1 MEKDTMNEKTI
12 LPVYLRVKPKGAST
26 EKESYLRILH
36 GTNEV
41 EVDPPKGSVMKKGEK
56 FSFSGVFKE
65 SCSQVDVYKG
75 AVLPLVENVLVN
87 QRDSLFFTMGSS
99 GSGKSHTVL
108 GYRQTPGMIQLA
120 VDSIFKSVG
129 KNVAEFEAVESASDR
144 NPNRAS
150 SAVEAG
156 LFLDW
161 TKTNAPKT
169 KYTNRSMC
177 DERFD
182 LEGDEKYSYAVYV
195 SMVEIYNDRV
205 FNLLDDS
212 DRRRGLLVKT
222 DSQTKKSYL
231 ADVQKIYV
239 SERAEAFRV
248 VEKGLAVRK
257 ANSTGLNDYSSR
269 SHAFTTVEVKRIPK
283 KKTGRQEVSSAS
295 LTIVDL
301 AGSERNKTAKTAG
314 SRLAESCAI
323 NQSLMLL
330 GQCLQKQ
337 REREARSYNKQDL
350 SIFRNC
356 KLTQLLLANTFI
368 PNSGQKTQ
376 ILVTVDPYGDFKA
389 SSQILRYSALARDLT
404 VPKDTRVSS
413 LSSNG
418 SSHDDGGSSTT
429 LAEVDGRSFSGNTT
443 DGEYANAPHKYLLE
457 RIKQLED
464 VAAEAT
470 ERALTIEEQVR
481 EEMSTEMENQI
492 ASLQSRYLDH
502 MDDDLDRSQQLADKK
517 IDILTTSIRQE
528 ERNKVQKEIQS
539 LQDEN
544 LALKAIIKQLRQ
556 EQLDNGTPPRKKVHI

>member
-1 MEKDTMNEKTI
+1 M
-12 LPVYLRVKPKGAST
+12 
-26 EKESYLRILH
+26 RILH

-41 EVDPPKGSVMKKGEK
+41 EVDPPKGSVMKKEEK

-65 SCSQVDVYKG
+65 SCSQVDVYRG
-75 AVLPLVENVLVN
+75 SVLPLVENVLVN

-120 VDSIFKSVG
+120 IDTIFKSIG
-129 KNVAEFEAVESASDR
+129 KNITEFEAVESASDK
-144 NPNRAS
+144 NPNRTS

-177 DERFD
+177 DEMFNLQD
-182 LEGDEKYSYAVYV
+182 DEKYSYAVYI

-212 DRRRGLLVKT
+212 DKRRGLLLKT

-239 SERAEAFRV
+239 SEKAEAFRV

-257 ANSTGLNDYSSR
+257 ANSTGLNDFSSR

-283 KKTGRQEVSSAS
+283 KNKTGKQEVSSAS
-295 LTIVDL
+295 MTIVDL

-314 SRLAESCAI
+314 SRLVESCAI

-337 REREARSYNKQDL
+337 RERESKPHNKQDL

-356 KLTQLLLANTFI
+356 KLTQLLLANAFI

-418 SSHDDGGSSTT
+418 SSQDDGGSSTT
-429 LAEVDGRSFSGNTT
+429 LAEIDGRSFSGNTS

-464 VAAEAT
+464 IAAEAT
-470 ERALTIEEQVR
+470 ERALSIEEQVR
-481 EEMSTEMENQI
+481 EEMSIEMENQI
-492 ASLQSRYLDH
+492 TSLQSRYLDH
-502 MDDDLDRSQQLADKK
+502 MDVDLDRSQQLTDKK

-528 ERNKVQKEIQS
+528 QRDMVQKEMQS
-539 LQDEN
+539 LQEEN

-556 EQLDNGTPPRKKVHI
+556 EQLDNETLPRKKIHI